1 MIKEKIIS
9 YNYKVS
15 KSQTS
20 LANYKKYIISNN
32 QIFISGQLPLL
43 NNTLIFKGK
52 IDKETN
58 HDIIKKS
65 IEQSTINL
73 LCVLDEAIEQNSI
86 NFKNISVLNIKG
98 YLNTSND
105 FENHSTLFNF
115 SSDLII
121 KILGFS
127 QGVHSR
133 SVIGVNSLPMGSPV
147 EIEGTFLIK

>member
-98 YLNTSND
+98 YLNT
-105 FENHSTLFNF
+105 
-115 SSDLII
+115 
-121 KILGFS
+121 
-127 QGVHSR
+127 
-133 SVIGVNSLPMGSPV
+133 
-147 EIEGTFLIK
+147 

>member
-1 MIKEKIIS
+1 M
-9 YNYKVS
+9 S

-43 NNTLIFKGK
+43 NNKLIFKGK

-58 HDIIKKS
+58 HEIIKKS

-86 NFKNISVLNIKG
+86 SVKNISVLNIKG

-105 FENHSTLFNF
+105 FENHSALFNF
-115 SSDLII
+115 SSDLVI
-121 KILGFS
+121 KILGSS